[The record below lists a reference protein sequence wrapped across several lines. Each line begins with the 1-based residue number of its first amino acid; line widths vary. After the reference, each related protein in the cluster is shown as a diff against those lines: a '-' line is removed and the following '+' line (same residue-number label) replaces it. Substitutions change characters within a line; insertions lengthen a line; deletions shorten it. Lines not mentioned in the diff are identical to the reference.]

1 MELLKFK
8 PEQKAQL
15 FLLPPSI
22 DEFIP
27 DNHLAR
33 LIDGIIEKL
42 DCSSIEDQYSYLGQ
56 KSYHPKMMIKL
67 WIYSYCTGIFSGRKI
82 DARCETDTAYM
93 FLSSMYRPDFRTI
106 NDFRKDN
113 VEFFNKI
120 FLDVLKVCRELGMA
134 QLGAISI
141 DGTKIRSNA
150 ATKRSKD
157 KEGYE
162 RWRSNIEKNLEKLN
176 KQADEINA
184 EEDKQ
189 LGKKRG
195 DELHKKI
202 RGKENL
208 KRKIE
213 KVLEKFEIEERDTKE
228 KINLSDEDAK
238 LMKSKGRIE
247 TNYNCQGSVSMDRII
262 LGQYVE
268 TTACDKEQLM
278 AMVEQIEN
286 NTNEKPEIVLA
297 DSGYASYD
305 SYEKIAEQN
314 IVAYMPD
321 QEYENRKDNQKD
333 KFDRSNFNYDPE
345 NDCYTCPEGKT
356 LNHTNDY
363 IVEERKQKSKV
374 YTCKECTGC
383 PMRLQ
388 CTKSKY
394 RTIHREYREPLRQQA
409 RDRLDSP
416 EGKKIYQQRMC
427 TIEPTWANIKF
438 NRKLQMFSLR
448 GKNKVT
454 GEFSL
459 MCTAHNVL
467 KIYQNKINKQAA

>member
-1 MELLKFK
+1 MEVLKFK
-8 PEQKAQL
+8 AEQKAQL

-33 LIDGIIEKL
+33 LIDGIIEKF
-42 DCSSIEDQYSYLGQ
+42 DFNSIEDQYSFLGQ
-56 KSYHPKMMIKL
+56 KSYHPKMMTKL
-67 WIYSYCTGIFSGRKI
+67 WVYSYCTGIFSGRKI
-82 DARCETDTAYM
+82 AARCETDTAYM
-93 FLSSMYRPDFRTI
+93 FLASMYRPDFRTI

-113 VEFFNKI
+113 IEFFNKI
-120 FLDVLKVCRELGMA
+120 FLDVLKVCRELGMGQVGTVA
-134 QLGAISI
+134 I
-141 DGTKIRSNA
+141 DGTKIRANA

-157 KEGYE
+157 KEAYE
-162 RWRSNIEKNLEKLN
+162 RWKSNIEKNLEKLN

-184 EEDKQ
+184 QEDQQ

-195 DELHKKI
+195 DELHNKI

-213 KVLEKFEIEERDTKE
+213 KVLAKIENEQRDTKE
-228 KINLSDEDAK
+228 KKNLTDEDAQ

-247 TNYNCQGSVSMDRII
+247 TNYNCQSSISMDGII
-262 LGQYVE
+262 VGQYVE
-268 TTACDKEQLM
+268 TEACDKEQLM
-278 AMVEQIEN
+278 PMVEQIEK

-321 QEYENRKDNQKD
+321 QEYEKQKDNQKD
-333 KFDRSNFNYDPE
+333 KFDRSNFNYNAE

-356 LNHTNDY
+356 LKHTSDY
-363 IVEERKQKSKV
+363 IVEKRKQKSKV
-374 YTCKECTGC
+374 YTCKECPEC
-383 PMRLQ
+383 RMRVQ

-394 RTIHREYREPLRQQA
+394 RTIHREYREPLRQWA

-427 TIEPTWANIKF
+427 TIEPTWASIKF
-438 NRKLQMFSLR
+438 NRKFQMFSLR
-448 GKNKVT
+448 GKNKVA

-459 MCTAHNVL
+459 MCTALNVL
-467 KIYQNKINKQAA
+467 KIYENKINKQAV